1 MNTQTRNK
9 NDCGKKDDDDPERNG
24 LVSMMVLFLPSN
36 AWLLLLVKLLFV
48 VFLLMEV
55 NFLIEDD
62 LLSLEVVLLIPLLSL
77 SLCALILLLLQLF
90 LDRQCRNEEER
101 EDGDEEGGAG
111 DAFDDGNWGDK
122 DEDNGKIE

>member
-1 MNTQTRNK
+1 
-9 NDCGKKDDDDPERNG
+9 
-24 LVSMMVLFLPSN
+24 
-36 AWLLLLVKLLFV
+36 
-48 VFLLMEV
+48 MEV

-101 EDGDEEGGAG
+101 EDGEEEGDAG